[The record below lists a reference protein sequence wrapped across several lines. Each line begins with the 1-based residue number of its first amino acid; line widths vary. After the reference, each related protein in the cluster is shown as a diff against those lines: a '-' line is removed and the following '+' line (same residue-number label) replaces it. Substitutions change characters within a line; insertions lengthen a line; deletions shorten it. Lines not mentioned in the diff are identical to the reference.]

1 MHVSQAWVDLG
12 DLLILLAVLGGAAL
26 FLGAFGWH
34 EVRHRHRPAGPTPTE
49 AGADHLH

>member
-12 DLLILLAVLGGAAL
+12 DLLILLAALSGAAL

-34 EVRHRHRPAGPTPTE
+34 EVRHRRRPAGPAPAE
-49 AGADHLH
+49 ASADHLP